1 MRASLRVMTGFRW
14 GGFDSGWSA
23 ASGGSVKSPRGR
35 GSTSRTFPPRNGG
48 LAGSGL
54 EACGV
59 GCFPGDLV
67 VETAGLPGCEAGKFL
82 LDVADVLLDRDGFQG
97 GLVGGEFGFL
107 CGAEGPGRKE
117 CRRPRDTTQ

>member
-1 MRASLRVMTGFRW
+1 MNSIR
-14 GGFDSGWSA
+14 GGRRRQAGLS
-23 ASGGSVKSPRGR
+23 SPRGI
-35 GSTSRTFPPRNGG
+35 TSPTSPPRNGG

-54 EACGV
+54 ESCGV

-67 VETAGLPGCEAGKFL
+67 VGTAGLPGCEAGKFL

-107 CGAEGPGRKE
+107 CGAEGPARKE